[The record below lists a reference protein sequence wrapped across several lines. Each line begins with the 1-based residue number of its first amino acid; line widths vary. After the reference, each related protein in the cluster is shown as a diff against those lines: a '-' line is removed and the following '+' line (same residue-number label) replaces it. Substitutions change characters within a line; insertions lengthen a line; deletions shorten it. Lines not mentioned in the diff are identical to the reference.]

1 MLETTSL
8 SYKRRSVR
16 RAVSLEC
23 EIESNLWDGQVPYR
37 VTDLSED
44 GLWLRTGLPIECGE
58 QVLVSFAPPRWPN
71 ARPLVAMASVVRVA
85 MSRRRS
91 DNEQCGMGLRLL
103 DLDPQER
110 ALLRTSLRGLPPPLK
125 NDPVL
130 EVPALHMLDESAIAR
145 PMTYIL
151 SREPLLVMPDGSEIT
166 FVAEGGLLTGGRAV
180 DKKRLHVRA
189 TETVRTPDV
198 TTLRLAS

>member
-1 MLETTSL
+1 MLASTTSP
-8 SYKRRSVR
+8 SYKRRSLR

-23 EIESNLWDGQVPYR
+23 ELESNLWDGHVPYS

-58 QVLVSFAPPRWPN
+58 QVLVSFAPPRWPKE
-71 ARPLVAMASVVRVA
+71 RPLVAMASVVRVA

-91 DNEQCGMGLRLL
+91 DNDQCGMGLRLL
-103 DLDPQER
+103 DLDPEER
-110 ALLRTSLRGLPPPLK
+110 DLLRTSLRGLPPPLK
-125 NDPVL
+125 CDPVQ
-130 EVPALHMLDESAIAR
+130 EMPALHVLDESIAR

-151 SREPLLVMPDGSEIT
+151 SREPFLVMPDGSEIT
-166 FVAEGGLLTGGRAV
+166 LVAEGPLLTGGRVV

-189 TETVRTPDV
+189 TETVKAAEV